1 MAAQDDDIEDILF
14 RLQELAAEQVVLL
27 DRLSSLREVERLT
40 SPTAPNA
47 TNQEPQHQ
55 EETAED
61 SRADCTQGRLSP
73 HHPRADQSL
82 WGRNISVR
90 RFNPGDAVE
99 ILNPVPPEVEG
110 GVSTRRDHTG
120 VTYKTAG
127 NWVYIYTDTGRHI
140 QRDRKNVALLTR
152 ARDEYITSIA
162 GAPLRRSDLERWQYH
177 ERTIV

>member
-40 SPTAPNA
+40 SPTTPNA

-61 SRADCTQGRLSP
+61 SRADRTQGRLSP

-82 WGRNISVR
+82 WGRNISVQ

-177 ERTIV
+177 ERTTV